1 MAEGEREREREGSE
15 GEKKKERK
23 FNFLSSLVTSQVTS
37 TQQPL
42 SFTDMIVT
50 YVPLKSLSQSYLL
63 LLMPMHSTLLVV
75 LVNRR
80 RQPKLIV
87 QSNTV

>member
-50 YVPLKSLSQSYLL
+50 YVPLKS
-63 LLMPMHSTLLVV
+63 HSTLLVV